1 MKVIVIDNP
10 KVLGVVL
17 RKIYGKKKK
26 NYVHNKLLCK
36 II

>member
-17 RKIYGKKKK
+17 RKIYDIKKQKS
-26 NYVHNKLLCK
+26 VQS
-36 II
+36 